1 MTAPRSASSGTG
13 TAHPG
18 DGAGGRVPD
27 LAAVPVQVPSMAR
40 LREALRGPE
49 TPLPPPRGVREAA
62 VRVRD
67 LVHAERFAEALY
79 VAERFR
85 SVPAPPSERLEL
97 LRAQLTAALAAHDER
112 GAHGERGAHDGRGA
126 HEGRAGQGDLAAH
139 DDRAGQGPT
148 SPQDLVALQELVRDM
163 VRTIED
169 AGAPE
174 QASATLEVLGAHLRR
189 LAAAPSDSSASA
201 TAASAAAP
209 AGASAHGRHRRR
221 RDGDAIPPGLLAVV
235 GCLELPRPGA
245 VDVEQ
250 RALRE
255 ALVALPE
262 LQVALVDDPGPLLA
276 VRYAQDLEAIGW
288 LPEATRLALDVLDEA
303 SRLEAREGGFADA
316 ARVVVSAHAVLARTL
331 LEENPLAAVGHALAA
346 LEGLREV
353 EDPPLRVGL
362 ITELLR
368 ALVRCDLQDQAT
380 FTAGRL
386 ASLTRTLP
394 HDEQRI
400 EPLLAVGAQRV
411 AARRYDGAMV
421 ALGEVQSLSAQLRDR
436 RSRLEATRLLAR
448 LHHEQGQGLEAL
460 DQLRL
465 AAADARWVADDL
477 FTPLAER
484 PRFIRAELDAEA
496 LVLRHALD
504 LGRPA
509 EAAAASREVVR
520 RVRSERGTGSL
531 PDALLWDHE
540 ADARIGAM
548 IAEGLRA
555 AAELRAV
562 GAADAGDAAGAG
574 NAADAAGAAD
584 AGDAGSPGG
593 TGGTSGTRV
602 AGGSGGAGRIG
613 RGHQTDGARGAGA
626 KARTPY
632 EKARREAMATLE
644 RVPEGHETRASYWG
658 AYLEDRHAAML
669 AARGE
674 RSRALKAARRAERA
688 WRQLGREDEAV
699 RIAEEIAHWSSGGA
713 PRHAGPSLPT
723 DPH

>member
-18 DGAGGRVPD
+18 GGAGARVPD
-27 LAAVPVQVPSMAR
+27 LAAVPVQVPSLAR

-85 SVPAPPSERLEL
+85 SVPAPPAERLEL
-97 LRAQLTAALAAHDER
+97 LRAQLTAAL
-112 GAHGERGAHDGRGA
+112 GAHGERGAHDDL
-126 HEGRAGQGDLAAH
+126 AGQGDLAAH

-148 SPQDLVALQELVRDM
+148 SPQDLIALQELVRDM
-163 VRTIED
+163 VRTIEA

-189 LAAAPSDSSASA
+189 LAAAPSDPS
-201 TAASAAAP
+201 AASAPTRHASTAPGRHGSTASPSAATSTAATASAASP
-209 AGASAHGRHRRR
+209 AGAHRRHRRR

-262 LQVALVDDPGPLLA
+262 LQVPLVDDPGPLLA

-316 ARVVVSAHAVLARTL
+316 ARVAVSAHAVLARTL

-362 ITELLR
+362 ITDLLR

-421 ALGEVQSLSAQLRDR
+421 ALSEVQSLSAQLRDR

-477 FTPLAER
+477 FTQLAER

-504 LGRPA
+504 LGRPT

-520 RVRSERGTGSL
+520 RVRAERGTGSL

-562 GAADAGDAAGAG
+562 ADAGDGHAGA
-574 NAADAAGAAD
+574 
-584 AGDAGSPGG
+584 PGG
-593 TGGTSGTRV
+593 TDGTGETRRT
-602 AGGSGGAGRIG
+602 GGAGEAAPK
-613 RGHQTDGARGAGA
+613 T
-626 KARTPY
+626 RTPY

-644 RVPEGHETRASYWG
+644 RVPEGHEARASYWG

-669 AARGE
+669 AARGD

-713 PRHAGPSLPT
+713 PRHAGPSLPS
-723 DPH
+723 DPR

>member
-13 TAHPG
+13 AAHPG
-18 DGAGGRVPD
+18 DGARPGDAARPGGAGESVPD
-27 LAAVPVQVPSMAR
+27 LSAVPVQVPSLAR

-49 TPLPPPRGVREAA
+49 TPLPPPRGIREAA

-85 SVPAPPSERLEL
+85 DAPGPPSERLEL
-97 LRAQLTAALAAHDER
+97 LRAQLMAALAAIEEQGPHE
-112 GAHGERGAHDGRGA
+112 GLAAQGVFTAHD
-126 HEGRAGQGDLAAH
+126 GRAGQGAT
-139 DDRAGQGPT
+139 T
-148 SPQDLVALQELVRDM
+148 SPQDLIAVQELVRDM
-163 VRTIED
+163 VRTIEE

-174 QASATLEVLGAHLRR
+174 QAGATLEVLGAHLRR
-189 LAAAPSDSSASA
+189 LAAAPPDTSA
-201 TAASAAAP
+201 AAAP
-209 AGASAHGRHRRR
+209 ARVVGPVSSRPGPAASSSAAPAASRASAASPSGSGSGAHGRRRRR
-221 RDGDAIPPGLLAVV
+221 RDGGEIPSGLLAVV
-235 GCLELPRPGA
+235 GCLELPRPSA

-262 LQVALVDDPGPLLA
+262 LQVPLVDDPGPLLA

-316 ARVVVSAHAVLARTL
+316 TRVAVSAHAVLARTL

-353 EDPPLRVGL
+353 EDSPLRVGL

-421 ALGEVQSLSAQLRDR
+421 ALSEVQSLSAQLRDR

-504 LGRPA
+504 LGRPT

-562 GAADAGDAAGAG
+562 ADAGDRHAGA
-574 NAADAAGAAD
+574 
-584 AGDAGSPGG
+584 PGG
-593 TGGTSGTRV
+593 TGGTGGADGTRRT
-602 AGGSGGAGRIG
+602 GGAGE
-613 RGHQTDGARGAGA
+613 AAA
-626 KARTPY
+626 KTRTPY

-644 RVPEGHETRASYWG
+644 RVPEGHEARASYWG

-669 AARGE
+669 AARGD

-713 PRHAGPSLPT
+713 PRHAGPSLPS

>member
-13 TAHPG
+13 AAHPG
-18 DGAGGRVPD
+18 DVARPGGGARPGGAGESVPD
-27 LAAVPVQVPSMAR
+27 LSAVPVQVPSLAR

-85 SVPAPPSERLEL
+85 DVPAPPSERLEL
-97 LRAQLTAALAAHDER
+97 LRAQLTAALAAHEER
-112 GAHGERGAHDGRGA
+112 GAGDDLP
-126 HEGRAGQGDLAAH
+126 GQGELAARGGH
-139 DDRAGQGPT
+139 AEQDRTG
-148 SPQDLVALQELVRDM
+148 PQDLIALQGLVRDM

-174 QASATLEVLGAHLRR
+174 QAGATLEVLGAHLRH
-189 LAAAPSDSSASA
+189 LAAPTRHGS
-201 TAASAAAP
+201 AASSRTDAVASSPAAADASGD
-209 AGASAHGRHRRR
+209 AGAHGRRRRR
-221 RDGDAIPPGLLAVV
+221 RDGDEIPSGLLAVV
-235 GCLELPRPGA
+235 GCLELPRPSA

-262 LQVALVDDPGPLLA
+262 LQVPLVDDPGPLLA

-316 ARVVVSAHAVLARTL
+316 ARVAVSAHAVLARTL

-421 ALGEVQSLSAQLRDR
+421 ALSEVQSLSAQLRDR

-504 LGRPA
+504 LGRPT

-562 GAADAGDAAGAG
+562 ADAGDGHAGT
-574 NAADAAGAAD
+574 
-584 AGDAGSPGG
+584 PGTPRG
-593 TGGTSGTRV
+593 TGGTYGTRG
-602 AGGSGGAGRIG
+602 ADGADGTRRTGGA
-613 RGHQTDGARGAGA
+613 DEAAA
-626 KARTPY
+626 KTRTPY

-644 RVPEGHETRASYWG
+644 WVPEGHEARASYWG

-669 AARGE
+669 AARGD

-713 PRHAGPSLPT
+713 PRHAGPSLPS

>member
-1 MTAPRSASSGTG
+1 MTAPRSASTGTG

-18 DGAGGRVPD
+18 GSRSAGSGAQVPD
-27 LAAVPVQVPSMAR
+27 LSTVEARVPSMAR
-40 LREALRGPE
+40 LREALRGPA
-49 TPLPPPRGVREAA
+49 TPLPPPRGVRDAA

-79 VAERFR
+79 VAESFR
-85 SVPAPPSERLEL
+85 GEPAPPSDSLEL
-97 LRAQLTAALAAHDER
+97 LRAQLAASLAAHEHV
-112 GAHGERGAHDGRGA
+112 AGED
-126 HEGRAGQGDLAAH
+126 
-139 DDRAGQGPT
+139 PM
-148 SPQDLVALQELVRDM
+148 SMQDQVALQGLVRDM
-163 VRTIED
+163 VQTIEA

-174 QASATLEVLGAHLRR
+174 QARATLEVLEAHLRGVV
-189 LAAAPSDSSASA
+189 AARSGSVAARSGASGPRSDPSAMRPDTSS
-201 TAASAAAP
+201 AAP
-209 AGASAHGRHRRR
+209 ATRSGHGRHRIRR
-221 RDGDAIPPGLLAVV
+221 AEDEMPPGLLAVV
-235 GCLELPRPGA
+235 GCLELPRPAA
-245 VDVEQ
+245 VDAEQ

-288 LPEATRLALDVLDEA
+288 LPEATRLALDVLDEVP
-303 SRLEAREGGFADA
+303 RLQAREGGFADA
-316 ARVVVSAHAVLARTL
+316 ARVVVSAHAVLASTL
-331 LEENPLAAVGHALAA
+331 LEENPLGAVGHALAA
-346 LEGLREV
+346 LEGLRDV
-353 EDPPLRVGL
+353 EDPPLRIGL
-362 ITELLR
+362 ITELLH

-411 AARRYDGAMV
+411 AARRYDGALV
-421 ALGEVQSLSAQLRDR
+421 ALTEVQSLSAQLRDR

-465 AAADARWVADDL
+465 AAADARWIADDL

-504 LGRPA
+504 LQRPT

-520 RVRSERGTGSL
+520 RVRSERGTGTL

-555 AAELRAV
+555 AADLQA
-562 GAADAGDAAGAG
+562 AAGG
-574 NAADAAGAAD
+574 N
-584 AGDAGSPGG
+584 GDAGMRG
-593 TGGTSGTRV
+593 T
-602 AGGSGGAGRIG
+602 A
-613 RGHQTDGARGAGA
+613 DA

-632 EKARREAMATLE
+632 EKARREAMAAVE
-644 RVPEGHETRASYWG
+644 RVPEGHEARASYWG

-669 AARGE
+669 AARGD

-688 WRQLGREDEAV
+688 WRQLGREDDAV
-699 RIAEEIAHWSSGGA
+699 RIAEEIAHWSPGAA
-713 PRHAGPSLPT
+713 PRHAGPALPS
-723 DPH
+723 DPA

>member
-1 MTAPRSASSGTG
+1 
-13 TAHPG
+13 
-18 DGAGGRVPD
+18 
-27 LAAVPVQVPSMAR
+27 MAR

-49 TPLPPPRGVREAA
+49 TPLPPPRDVRGAA

-79 VAERFR
+79 IAERFR
-85 SVPAPPSERLEL
+85 AVPAAPAERLEL
-97 LRAQLTAALAAHDER
+97 LRAQLAASLAAHDR
-112 GAHGERGAHDGRGA
+112 LAGEGPLSRK
-126 HEGRAGQGDLAAH
+126 DL
-139 DDRAGQGPT
+139 
-148 SPQDLVALQELVRDM
+148 LALQELVRDL
-163 VRTIED
+163 VQTIED

-174 QASATLEVLGAHLRR
+174 QASATLEVLGAHLRGVADGPSDR
-189 LAAAPSDSSASA
+189 RAPASAAPSDSSAQVRTSA
-201 TAASAAAP
+201 RAT
-209 AGASAHGRHRRR
+209 AHGRHRSR
-221 RDGDAIPPGLLAVV
+221 RDEDEIPPGLLAVV
-235 GCLELPRPGA
+235 GCLELPRPTA

-262 LQVALVDDPGPLLA
+262 LQVTLVDDPGPLLA

-288 LPEATRLALDVLDEA
+288 LPEATRLALDVLDEV

-380 FTAGRL
+380 FTASRL
-386 ASLTRTLP
+386 ASLARTLP
-394 HDEQRI
+394 HEEQRV
-400 EPLLAVGAQRV
+400 EPLLVVGAQRV
-411 AARRYDGAMV
+411 AARRYDGALV
-421 ALGEVQSLSAQLRDR
+421 ALREVQSLSEQLRDR

-460 DQLRL
+460 GQLRL

-504 LGRPA
+504 LGRA
-509 EAAAASREVVR
+509 EDAAAASREVVR

-555 AAELRAV
+555 AAELRADGEARAD
-562 GAADAGDAAGAG
+562 GAAADDRAGTPGRTRGPGGAAASRG
-574 NAADAAGAAD
+574 ADAK
-584 AGDAGSPGG
+584 S
-593 TGGTSGTRV
+593 
-602 AGGSGGAGRIG
+602 
-613 RGHQTDGARGAGA
+613 
-626 KARTPY
+626 RTPY
-632 EKARREAMATLE
+632 EKARREAMAVLE
-644 RVPEGHETRASYWG
+644 RVPEGHEARASYWG

-674 RSRALKAARRAERA
+674 RARALRAAGRAERA

-699 RIAEEIAHWSSGGA
+699 RIAEEIAHWTSGGA
-713 PRHAGPSLPT
+713 PRHAGPSLPS
-723 DPH
+723 DPD